1 MNRAL
6 RLAQQAGEC
15 LMSNRLR
22 SFLMML
28 GLIIGIAS
36 LTAVICIG
44 QGTQAQIMDMV
55 AKQGW
60 DLIMIRAG
68 SAKQVFAPTTDRT
81 VASLMDADA
90 QAIEAGIGN
99 LRYVSAVQNQRGW
112 EVIHG
117 DQSVK
122 TRIFGVGPTWH
133 HIRRRPV
140 ERGEFLTQ
148 ADLVNMS
155 KVAVLGFRTA
165 KMLFGNADP
174 IGETIRIGNQDFQV
188 KGVFVEAG
196 ITPGGD
202 DWDDRI
208 VIPFTTSSKRLFG
221 RLYLEQIVIQV
232 RDARRL
238 PQTAEQIRKL
248 LRERHQI
255 QPGAED
261 DFFVREPE
269 DVKEAAL
276 STSSTLT
283 LLLMAIS
290 GIAMLVGGAVIMNLM
305 LVSISQRVHEIG
317 LRRTVGA
324 RRQDILGQ
332 FLLEALG
339 VTLIGGL
346 LGAAGGVGIARFLAW
361 QGVAVSRITWIPFA
375 ISILSC
381 SLIAIVF
388 GLYPAVKASRVDPAA
403 ALREKRM

>member
-1 MNRAL
+1 MKRTL
-6 RLAQQAGEC
+6 RLMQQAVDS
-15 LMSNRLR
+15 LLSNRLR

-28 GLIIGIAS
+28 GLVIGIAS

-44 QGTQAQIMDMV
+44 QGTRAQVMDMV

-68 SAKQVFAPTTDRT
+68 AAKQVFAPTTDRT
-81 VASLMDADA
+81 VASLMEADT
-90 QAIEAGIGN
+90 QAMEAGLGN
-99 LRYVSAVQNQRGW
+99 IRYISSVQNQRGW
-112 EVIHG
+112 EVVYG

-133 HIRRRPV
+133 YIRRRPV
-140 ERGEFLTQ
+140 ERGEFLSQ

-155 KVAVLGFRTA
+155 RVAILGFRTA
-165 KMLFGNADP
+165 KMLFGAADP
-174 IGETIRIGNQDFQV
+174 VGQTIRIGSEPFQV

-208 VIPFTTSSKRLFG
+208 VIPLTTSSKRLFG
-221 RLYLEQIVIQV
+221 RLYLEQIVVQV
-232 RDARRL
+232 RDPRKL

-255 QPGAED
+255 RAGAED

-269 DVKEAAL
+269 DLKETAL

-283 LLLMAIS
+283 TLLIAIS
-290 GIAMLVGGAVIMNLM
+290 AISMLVGGVVIMNLM
-305 LVSISQRVHEIG
+305 LISVSQRVHEIG
-317 LRRTVGA
+317 LRLTVGA
-324 RRQDILGQ
+324 RSRDILGQ
-332 FLLEALG
+332 FLFEALG
-339 VTLIGGL
+339 VALIGGL
-346 LGAAGGVGIARFLAW
+346 LGAAGGAGIASLLAW
-361 QGVAVSRITWIPFA
+361 KGVAVSQITWIPFA
-375 ISILSC
+375 ISIAACTLV
-381 SLIAIVF
+381 AVAF
-388 GLYPAVKASRVDPAA
+388 GLYPAHKASRLDPVV

>member
-1 MNRAL
+1 MNRNL
-6 RLAQQAGEC
+6 RLISQAVDS
-15 LMSNRLR
+15 LLTNRLR

-28 GLIIGIAS
+28 GLVIGIAS

-44 QGTQAQIMDMV
+44 QGTRAQVMDMV

-81 VASLMDADA
+81 VASLMEADT
-90 QAIEAGIGN
+90 QAMEAGLGN
-99 LRYVSAVQNQRGW
+99 IRYISSVQNQRGW
-112 EVIHG
+112 EVVYG

-122 TRIFGVGPTWH
+122 TRIFGVDPDWH
-133 HIRRRPV
+133 LIRRRPV
-140 ERGEFLTQ
+140 ERGEFLAQ
-148 ADLVNMS
+148 ADLVNMGR
-155 KVAVLGFRTA
+155 VAILGFRTA
-165 KMLFGNADP
+165 KMLFGTADP
-174 IGETIRIGNQDFQV
+174 IGQTIRIGSEPFQV

-221 RLYLEQIVIQV
+221 RLYLEQIVVQV
-232 RDARRL
+232 RDPRKL

-255 QPGAED
+255 RAGAED

-269 DVKEAAL
+269 DVKETAL
-276 STSSTLT
+276 ATSSTLT
-283 LLLMAIS
+283 TLLIAIS
-290 GIAMLVGGAVIMNLM
+290 AISMLVGGVVIMNLM
-305 LVSISQRVHEIG
+305 LISVSQRVHEIG
-317 LRRTVGA
+317 LRLTVGA
-324 RRQDILGQ
+324 RPRDILGQ

-339 VTLIGGL
+339 VALIGGL
-346 LGAAGGVGIARFLAW
+346 LGAAGGAGIASLLAW
-361 QGVAVSRITWIPFA
+361 KGVAVSQITWIPFV
-375 ISILSC
+375 ISIAAC
-381 SLIAIVF
+381 SLVAIAF
-388 GLYPAVKASRVDPAA
+388 GLYPARKASRLDPVV

>member
-1 MNRAL
+1 MNRTL
-6 RLAQQAGEC
+6 RLLRQAGDS
-15 LMSNRLR
+15 LLSNRLR

-44 QGTQAQIMDMV
+44 QGTRAQVMDMV

-81 VASLMDADA
+81 VASLMEADA
-90 QAIEAGIGN
+90 QAIEAGLDNI
-99 LRYVSAVQNQRGW
+99 RYISAVQNQRGW
-112 EVIHG
+112 EVIYG
-117 DQSVK
+117 GQSVK

-133 HIRRRPV
+133 YIRRRPV

-155 KVAVLGFRTA
+155 RVAILGFRTA
-165 KMLFGNADP
+165 KMLFGAADP
-174 IGETIRIGNQDFQV
+174 VGQTIRIGNEAFQV

-221 RLYLEQIVIQV
+221 RLYLEQIVVQV
-232 RDARRL
+232 RDARKL
-238 PQTAEQIRKL
+238 PQTAEQIHKL

-255 QPGAED
+255 RAGAED
-261 DFFVREPE
+261 DFFVREPV

-276 STSSTLT
+276 ATSSTLT
-283 LLLMAIS
+283 TLLIVIS
-290 GIAMLVGGAVIMNLM
+290 CISMLVGGVVIMNLM
-305 LVSISQRVHEIG
+305 LISVSQRVHEIG
-317 LRRTVGA
+317 LRLTVGA
-324 RRQDILGQ
+324 RPRDILGQ
-332 FLLEALG
+332 FLLESLCIALA
-339 VTLIGGL
+339 GGL
-346 LGAAGGVGIARFLAW
+346 LGAAGGAGIATLLAW
-361 QGVAVSRITWIPFA
+361 TGVAVSKITWIPFA
-375 ISILSC
+375 VSILSC
-381 SLIAIVF
+381 SLVAVVF
-388 GLYPAVKASRVDPAA
+388 GLYPAHKASRLDPVA

>member
-1 MNRAL
+1 MNRSM
-6 RLAQQAGEC
+6 RLLQQAGDS

-44 QGTQAQIMDMV
+44 QGTRARIMEMV

-81 VASLMDADA
+81 IASLMEADA
-90 QAIEAGIGN
+90 QAIEAGLGN
-99 LRYVSAVQNQRGW
+99 IRYVSPVQNQRGW
-112 EVIHG
+112 EVIYG

-140 ERGEFLTQ
+140 ERGEFLNQ
-148 ADLVNMS
+148 SDVVNMTR
-155 KVAVLGFRTA
+155 VAVLGFRTA
-165 KMLFGNADP
+165 KMLFGPADP
-174 IGETIRIGNQDFQV
+174 IGQTIRIGSEAFQV

-196 ITPGGD
+196 IAPGGD

-208 VIPFTTSSKRLFG
+208 VIPITTSSRRLFG
-221 RLYLEQIVIQV
+221 RLYLEQIVVQV
-232 RDARRL
+232 RDARKL

-248 LRERHQI
+248 LRGRHQI
-255 QPGAED
+255 RAGAED

-276 STSSTLT
+276 VTSSTLT
-283 LLLMAIS
+283 ALLIAIS
-290 GIAMLVGGAVIMNLM
+290 GISMLVGGVVIMNLM
-305 LVSISQRVHEIG
+305 LISVSQRVHEIG
-317 LRRTVGA
+317 LRLTVGA
-324 RRQDILGQ
+324 RRRDILRQ
-332 FLLEALG
+332 FLFEALF
-339 VTLIGGL
+339 VALVGGL
-346 LGAAGGVGIARFLAW
+346 LGAAGGVGVASLLAGA
-361 QGVAVSRITWIPFA
+361 GVAVSKITWIPFV
-375 ISILSC
+375 ISIAAC
-381 SLIAIVF
+381 SLVAVVF
-388 GLYPAVKASRVDPAA
+388 GLYPARKASRLDPVM